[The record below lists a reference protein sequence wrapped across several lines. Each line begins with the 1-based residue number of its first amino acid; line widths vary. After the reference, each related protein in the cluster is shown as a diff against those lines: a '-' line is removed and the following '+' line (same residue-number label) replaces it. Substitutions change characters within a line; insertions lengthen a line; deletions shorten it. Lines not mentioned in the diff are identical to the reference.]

1 MKFFNS
7 RKTAV
12 ASLALLGLMAWSA
25 EAASDNPCKGKD
37 CPAAKTA
44 KVPAPPAE
52 SKPNKDAAAVKLA
65 PSGDGSVRNGSAK
78 ATKLSA
84 PPEASKVNKDAAAF
98 KIAPAGDGS
107 VRKQVTAGDGSVRLK
122 NVPATPQ
129 VPALLPG
136 K

>member
-65 PSGDGSVRNGSAK
+65 PSGDGSVR
-78 ATKLSA
+78 
-84 PPEASKVNKDAAAF
+84 
-98 KIAPAGDGS
+98 
-107 VRKQVTAGDGSVRLK
+107 KQVTAGDGSVRLK